1 MNKKEKEEIYPEVYN
16 LGYEFPEIEALTKSV
31 KGGGPKRMT
40 FSKRTINQ
48 SKYRFLEENYSLE
61 AKNLSFDDTEN
72 SLADSDRG
80 TKEKALIRYLNR
92 FI

>member
-1 MNKKEKEEIYPEVYN
+1 
-16 LGYEFPEIEALTKSV
+16 
-31 KGGGPKRMT
+31 MT

-48 SKYRFLEENYSLE
+48 SKYCFLEENYSLE

-92 FI
+92 FSLKLISRTMALEQYT

>member
-1 MNKKEKEEIYPEVYN
+1 
-16 LGYEFPEIEALTKSV
+16 
-31 KGGGPKRMT
+31 MT

-80 TKEKALIRYLNR
+80 TKEKALIRYLNL
-92 FI
+92 FM

>member
-1 MNKKEKEEIYPEVYN
+1 
-16 LGYEFPEIEALTKSV
+16 
-31 KGGGPKRMT
+31 MT

-48 SKYRFLEENYSLE
+48 SKYCFLEENYSLE
-61 AKNLSFDDTEN
+61 AKNLSFDDTGN